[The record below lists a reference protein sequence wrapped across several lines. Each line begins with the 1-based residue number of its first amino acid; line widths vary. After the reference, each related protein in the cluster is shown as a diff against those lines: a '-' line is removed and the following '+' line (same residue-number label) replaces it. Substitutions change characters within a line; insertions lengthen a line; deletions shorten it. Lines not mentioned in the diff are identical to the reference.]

1 MELKEEVLQKM
12 IERTAVVFKK
22 KPEELS
28 ADTRFVED
36 LKAKSV
42 NVVQI
47 ITVLEAEYDVQITYM
62 EARRRK
68 TIGEMA
74 NYIAEL
80 CGA

>member
-1 MELKEEVLQKM
+1 M
-12 IERTAVVFKK
+12 VFKK

-68 TIGEMA
+68 TLGEMA